1 MQGLSFLASSIA
13 LLASSAVA
21 APLQGLDTPVI
32 LQQQRDMIYRG
43 CVEGPIPLAMNLG
56 TAQNARYCLNLCD
69 WFGMDDCF
77 VYKLSCYGSCGVELD
92 LTPAPDSDCQQL
104 CLDKDSSLACGTSTT
119 RALHYVYSPPPVEST
134 LPGDTATATATLPST
149 TTSTSSNTTTTT
161 DAPTATSTTTDD
173 SATSVGSFTVST
185 VAAQP
190 TATSTKLLT
199 DENWNYKC
207 CYTDSREIRSLKK
220 ILNHGGRWDVEHC
233 LDAARAEGFLYAGL
247 ITGGECWRQDASK
260 CMRPC
265 NDDNNYTCGGLK
277 GLDVYS
283 TTHSKKLLDNPDWQF
298 AYNGCF
304 SDSIEPNRSLPFLIQ
319 RGDGWTIGT
328 CLTAAEIKGYSFA
341 ALEVGGE
348 CWVRRLP
355 AICDGSP
362 LTADRCNH
370 KCNDEER
377 HCGGD
382 WAIDVYSFIPATQD
396 DE

>member
-1 MQGLSFLASSIA
+1 MQGPSFLASSIA

-21 APLQGLDTPVI
+21 APLQELDTPVI
-32 LQQQRDMIYRG
+32 LQQQRDMIYRS

-77 VYKLSCYGSCGVELD
+77 VYKLSCYGSYGVELD
-92 LTPAPDSDCQQL
+92 LTPALDSDCQQL
-104 CLDKDSSLACGTSTT
+104 CLDQGPSLACGTSTT
-119 RALHYVYSPPPVEST
+119 RALHYVYSPPVEST
-134 LPGDTATATATLPST
+134 LPDDTATATATLPSAGAS
-149 TTSTSSNTTTTT
+149 TSTSSEIAAPT
-161 DAPTATSTTTDD
+161 DAPIATSSATDD

-199 DENWNYKC
+199 DENWKNKG

-220 ILNHGGRWDVEHC
+220 ILNEGGRWDVEHC
-233 LDAARAEGFLYAGL
+233 LDAARAKSFLYAGL
-247 ITGGECWRQDASK
+247 ITGDECWGVNEIDTVTKRQDASK

-283 TTHSKKLLDNPDWQF
+283 TTRSKKLLDNPDWQ
-298 AYNGCF
+298 YNGCF

-319 RGDGWTIGT
+319 RDNGWTVGT
-328 CLTAAEIKGYSFA
+328 CLAAAEITGYTFA

-348 CWVRRLP
+348 CW
-355 AICDGSP
+355 
-362 LTADRCNH
+362 
-370 KCNDEER
+370 
-377 HCGGD
+377 
-382 WAIDVYSFIPATQD
+382 D
-396 DE
+396 DAE